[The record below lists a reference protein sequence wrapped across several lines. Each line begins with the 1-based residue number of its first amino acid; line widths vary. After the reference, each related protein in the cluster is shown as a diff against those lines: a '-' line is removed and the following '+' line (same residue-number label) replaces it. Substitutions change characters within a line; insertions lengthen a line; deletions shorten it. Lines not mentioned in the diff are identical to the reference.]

1 MVRIAP
7 PERTLDIPASRRNRR
22 IILPLHEPRNR
33 PAERRGY
40 AESRLCYT
48 VSGVSLGRRFRRRGR
63 LSNGPRGV
71 GNQLQIGIRPG
82 LDSAGRE

>member
-7 PERTLDIPASRRNRR
+7 PEWTLNIPSVPEEPE

-40 AESRLCYT
+40 ADSRLCYT
-48 VSGVSLGRRFRRRGR
+48 VSGVSLGRRFRRRDR
-63 LSNGPRGV
+63 LSNGPRGA
-71 GNQLQIGIRPG
+71 GNQLQIGNPRG
-82 LDSAGRE
+82 A